1 MILKQV
7 IWKFQI
13 YNILHEIFRGFTK
26 ALRISQ
32 NTLLV
37 LSSRNLNISQNKLY
51 IWNIQITHFK
61 MIHDM
66 FVFYDFEIFSNFQKW
81 PEFRLLCENCSRN
94 CKIKIFSRHFK
105 SDLEFP
111 INSLFDPI

>member
-7 IWKFQI
+7 IWRFQI
-13 YNILHEIFRGFTK
+13 YNILREIFRGFTK

-37 LSSRNLNISQNKLY
+37 LSSRNLSISRNNIC
-51 IWNIQITHFK
+51 IWNIQVTHFK

-66 FVFYDFEIFSNFQKW
+66 FVFYDFEMFSNFQKW
-81 PEFRLLCENCSRN
+81 PKFRLLRENCSRS

-105 SDLEFP
+105 SNLDSP
-111 INSLFDPI
+111 INSLFDLT